1 MLGGVGVAVAVLLTL
16 LAAVFRLLRRSP
28 TESSGMAQ
36 QLAAA
41 PAESLNTRIENQ
53 LAEQAAARQKQ
64 ETDALNALKLP
75 PVTKKAEVLTKH
87 IGEQAKKDSTSMA
100 HVLRSWMSEQKN

>member
-1 MLGGVGVAVAVLLTL
+1 
-16 LAAVFRLLRRSP
+16 
-28 TESSGMAQ
+28 MAS

-64 ETDALNALKLP
+64 EMDALNALKLP

-87 IGEQAKKDSTSMA
+87 IVEQAKKDSTSMA
-100 HVLRSWMSEQKN
+100 HVLRTWMSEPKH